1 MKNVLFVI
9 LLVVGNTLFAQKYA
23 FVDSE
28 YILKNIPAYESANDQ
43 LSQLSQKWQ
52 GEIEAKFAEVAQ
64 LYTNFQTENVF
75 LSNEMKIK
83 REKEI
88 VDKEKSAKQLQ
99 KTYFGSEG
107 ELFKRRQ
114 SLIEP
119 IQDDI
124 FNAITDLATENSYIA
139 VFDKASGMG
148 IMYVEPK
155 SDISDAVL
163 EKLGYKTK

>member
-88 VDKEKSAKQLQ
+88 VDKE
-99 KTYFGSEG
+99 
-107 ELFKRRQ
+107 
-114 SLIEP
+114 I
-119 IQDDI
+119 
-124 FNAITDLATENSYIA
+124 
-139 VFDKASGMG
+139 V
-148 IMYVEPK
+148 
-155 SDISDAVL
+155 
-163 EKLGYKTK
+163 